1 MIVMLLMTT
10 MMMMMMTIY
19 QVRLVM
25 VLRAGEHQTA
35 EAKLP
40 HTSHGPDYHHHH
52 NHNNHCHRHHQTNL
66 IDIIVKLSS
75 LYHRYLIVS
84 L

>member
-1 MIVMLLMTT
+1 
-10 MMMMMMTIY
+10 MMMMMMTMY

-66 IDIIVKLSS
+66 IDIIVKLLIIIIVSS
-75 LYHRYLIVS
+75 LFNSAIITGLE
-84 L
+84 LW

>member
-1 MIVMLLMTT
+1 MIVMLLMTA

-19 QVRLVM
+19 QVELVM

-52 NHNNHCHRHHQTNL
+52 HHCHNHHNHRHNHHQTT
-66 IDIIVKLSS
+66 S
-75 LYHRYLIVS
+75 
-84 L
+84 